1 MKKITITLASDE
13 SPALLDCADLLEA
26 SLDFELVALLTDL
39 TVQGAWQALARSSVL
54 VIDEALVLRDGFEP
68 LNMLLASY
76 PEVRCLL
83 LLKNYQKNKMIWTLM
98 QGVRGVLT
106 VDEIRPQLHKA
117 IRQIMAGEIWMP
129 RHLMQPI
136 REGLQQDGDG
146 SYFFIKPTSIKEW
159 VKWH

>member
-1 MKKITITLASDE
+1 MKKIKITLASDE
-13 SPALLDCADLLEA
+13 SPALLECADLLEA
-26 SLDFELVALLTDL
+26 SPDFELIASLTDL
-39 TVQGAWQALARSSVL
+39 TGQGAWLALARSNVL

-68 LNMLLASY
+68 LNMLLTSY

-106 VDEIRPQLHKA
+106 VDEIRPLIRKA

-146 SYFFIKPTSIKEW
+146 SYFFTKPTAIKEW